1 MDSISDTLKN
11 TGTYLKNGVKSS
23 YDFVG
28 NVIFN
33 KEYENYRII
42 GNLLMNILIIFALI
56 VLIMYLFRHMDK
68 FTNVEN
74 SAYSNI
80 DETAELMD
88 YNGGKPIGNVL
99 EENLTGYGASN
110 DHGVQKISLNN
121 NGDSRMYK
129 WSENTPENVMM
140 SDAELKSKYEN
151 MYMLGSKEIQENS
164 LSNVTYSQNC
174 CPNQYMP
181 QFLQDKKVNNCSFA
195 NKYIANNY
203 SGQNIDG
210 SGCACMT
217 PKTAEFIVT
226 RGGNTTN

>member
-1 MDSISDTLKN
+1 MDGIKNSISTSV
-11 TGTYLKNGVKSS
+11 NGGIDFINKLMTDDGYGS
-23 YDFVG
+23 YRNVG
-28 NVIFN
+28 IFI
-33 KEYENYRII
+33 K
-42 GNLLMNILIIFALI
+42 NILIVFTLLVMVI
-56 VLIMYLFRHMDK
+56 YLFKNMDE

-88 YNGGKPIGNVL
+88 YSGEDKIGNVFD
-99 EENLTGYGASN
+99 ENLTGYGASN
-110 DHGVQKISLNN
+110 NHGVQKISLSN

-140 SDAELKSKYEN
+140 ADAELKSKYEN
-151 MYMLGSKEIQENS
+151 MYMLGSKEVQENS
-164 LSNVTYSQNC
+164 LSNVQYSQNC

-203 SGQNIDG
+203 SGQNIEG

-217 PKTAEFIVT
+217 PQTAEFIVT
-226 RGGNTTN
+226 RGGNTTA